1 LTAAAPRPN
10 ISGFPVLSFHP
21 LLRAITLVAALAAPE
36 AAPPAAP
43 APAAAASALADDV
56 ERHAALGQ
64 RHLEH
69 GRYEDAIGEFRRAYE
84 LRADPRLLLGIA
96 EAYRRFGN
104 AERASFFYERYL
116 AAVPDDAPDRE
127 DVERKI
133 AELGQGRP
141 PAPPPLLAAQSERAA
156 ARDGAVRLDVAAAPA
171 APAAARA
178 VWRRWWFW
186 AAVGAVAVAGAVTA
200 VAATRRDGGPAIPTT
215 DLGDKRFY

>member
-1 LTAAAPRPN
+1 
-10 ISGFPVLSFHP
+10 VLSFHP

-36 AAPPAAP
+36 AAPPAGP
-43 APAAAASALADDV
+43 APAAPSALDDDV

-127 DVERKI
+127 DVEHKI

-141 PAPPPLLAAQSERAA
+141 PAAPAALTAESERPAPHES
-156 ARDGAVRLDVAAAPA
+156 AVRLDIAAAP
-171 APAAARA
+171 PAAVASRP

-200 VAATRRDGGPAIPTT
+200 VAAARRDGGPAIPAT